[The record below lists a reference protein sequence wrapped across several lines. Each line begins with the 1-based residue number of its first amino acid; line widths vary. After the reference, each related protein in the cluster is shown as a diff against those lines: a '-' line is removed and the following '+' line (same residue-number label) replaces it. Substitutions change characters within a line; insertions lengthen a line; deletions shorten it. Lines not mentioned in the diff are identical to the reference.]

1 MKIRRLERLKMVVTK
16 VFQIKQPGNL
26 KNAINYIVNDAKTL
40 KADDMND
47 PENIFSYE
55 VQGEEVFKRL
65 VSGYDLTDSSDKD
78 TVYDDFILTKM
89 SADSLNGNDRLS
101 DLKNPDRVLA
111 HHLIQSFS
119 PDDNLTPEEIHEIG
133 RKTVLELTGGNHQFI
148 IATHMDKG
156 HIHNHIIFNTT
167 NSTTL
172 KKFEWKKG
180 TKQSLSKISD
190 KHSELAGAKI
200 IEPKMNNSYT
210 KYSAWRR
217 QNNYRFEIK
226 ERLDFLLKHSLS
238 LEDFKQKAAALD
250 LQIDFSGKFVKY
262 KLLDQPQQRNVRDNT
277 LSKKGLYSLEKIK
290 ERISKNQLV
299 FDVEELKAQYQESKE
314 KTANDFELKLEV
326 ESWQVEQESKQG
338 IYVQMDMGALNSG
351 TILIPSH
358 KVDKNEDGNY
368 TIYIKE
374 KDYFYFLNPDQS
386 QKNRYMM
393 GLTVARQLAKQNGET
408 LVTKNAQISSMRELI
423 KEYNFLVE
431 HGVTDGAQFQHLEE
445 RFNEKIETTQEELRQ
460 LDERLGRYHKIEGA
474 LLAIQKSPENSLTSV
489 QLLDDLG
496 VPKDIGLEDV
506 SQLIKQFQIE
516 KGALQEF
523 FDDTLKHYTD
533 YRDIK
538 EHVRSREE
546 KVDRRFEDEK
556 VL

>member
-1 MKIRRLERLKMVVTK
+1 MVVIKSPT
-16 VFQIKQPGNL
+16 QIKTPANL
-26 KNAINYIVNDAKTL
+26 KRAVNYILNEAKTL
-40 KADDMND
+40 VSGTVEND
-47 PENIFSYE
+47 LDFPLVYHN
-55 VQGEEVFKRL
+55 GELQMKL
-65 VSGYDLTDSSDKD
+65 VSGNGISDFSVADEEMVMTKLAAAFKKG
-78 TVYDDFILTKM
+78 DD
-89 SADSLNGNDRLS
+89 
-101 DLKNPDRVLA
+101 DLKELSSGKQVLA
-111 HHLIQSFS
+111 HHIIQSFS
-119 PDDNLTPEEIHEIG
+119 PDDNLTPEQVHEIG
-133 RKTVLELTGGNHQFI
+133 RQTMLELTGGNYEFV
-148 IATHMDKG
+148 IATHTDKD
-156 HIHNHIIFNTT
+156 HLHNHIILNTT
-167 NSTTL
+167 NSSTL
-172 KKFEWKKG
+172 KKFRWEKK
-180 TKQSLSKISD
+180 TLKNLRAISD
-190 KHSELAGAKI
+190 KYAARYGAKI
-200 IEPKMNNSYT
+200 IEPTMKNSYT

-226 ERLDFLLKHSLS
+226 DRLDFLLKHSLS
-238 LEDFKQKAAALD
+238 LEDFKQKAVALD

-262 KLLDQPQQRNVRDNT
+262 KLLDQPQQRNVRDDT

-299 FDVEELKAQYQESKE
+299 FDVEELKEQYQESKE

-368 TIYIKE
+368 IIYIKE

-445 RFNEKIETTQEELRQ
+445 RFNEKIEATQEELRQ

-474 LLAIQKSPENSLTSV
+474 LLAIQQSPENSLAAV

-496 VPKDIGLEDV
+496 VPKDMVLEDV

-533 YRDIK
+533 YRDVK

-546 KVDRRFEDEK
+546 KVDRRFEDGK
-556 VL
+556 TL

>member
-1 MKIRRLERLKMVVTK
+1 MVVIKTPK
-16 VFQIKQPGNL
+16 QIKTPSNL
-26 KNAINYIVNDAKTL
+26 KIAVRYILNEAKTL
-40 KADDMND
+40 VSETAESDLDFPLVYHN
-47 PENIFSYE
+47 
-55 VQGEEVFKRL
+55 GELQMKL
-65 VSGYDLTDSSDKD
+65 VSGNGISDFSVADEEMVMTKLAAAFKKG
-78 TVYDDFILTKM
+78 DD
-89 SADSLNGNDRLS
+89 
-101 DLKNPDRVLA
+101 DLKELSSGKQVLA
-111 HHLIQSFS
+111 HHIIQSFS
-119 PDDNLTPEEIHEIG
+119 PDDNLTPEQVHEIG
-133 RKTVLELTGGNHQFI
+133 RQTMLELTGGNYEFV
-148 IATHMDKG
+148 IATHTDKD
-156 HIHNHIIFNTT
+156 HLHNHIILNTT
-167 NSTTL
+167 NTSTL
-172 KKFEWKKG
+172 KKFRWEKK
-180 TKQSLSKISD
+180 TLKNLRAISD
-190 KHSELAGAKI
+190 KYAARYGAKI
-200 IEPKMNNSYT
+200 IEPTMKNSYT

-238 LEDFKQKAAALD
+238 LEDFKHKAAALD

-262 KLLDQPQQRNVRDNT
+262 KLLDQSQQRNVRDDT

-326 ESWQVEQESKQG
+326 EFWQVEQESKQG

-431 HGVTDGAQFQHLEE
+431 HGVTDGTQFQHLEE
-445 RFNEKIETTQEELRQ
+445 RFNEKIEATQEELRQ

-474 LLAIQKSPENSLTSV
+474 LLAIQKSPENSLAAV

-496 VPKDIGLEDV
+496 VPKDMGLEDV

-556 VL
+556 TL

>member
-1 MKIRRLERLKMVVTK
+1 MVVIK
-16 VFQIKQPGNL
+16 APKQIKTPSNL
-26 KNAINYIVNDAKTL
+26 KIAVRYILNEAKTL
-40 KADDMND
+40 VSETAESDLDFPLVYHN
-47 PENIFSYE
+47 
-55 VQGEEVFKRL
+55 GELQMKL
-65 VSGYDLTDSSDKD
+65 VSGNGISDFSVADEEMVMTKLAAAFKKG
-78 TVYDDFILTKM
+78 DD
-89 SADSLNGNDRLS
+89 
-101 DLKNPDRVLA
+101 DLKELSSGKQVLA
-111 HHLIQSFS
+111 HHIIQSFS
-119 PDDNLTPEEIHEIG
+119 PDDNLTPEQVHEIG
-133 RKTVLELTGGNHQFI
+133 RQTMLELTGGNYEFV
-148 IATHMDKG
+148 IATHTDKD
-156 HIHNHIIFNTT
+156 HLHNHIILNTT
-167 NSTTL
+167 NTSTL
-172 KKFEWKKG
+172 KKFRWEKK
-180 TKQSLSKISD
+180 TLKNLRAISD
-190 KHSELAGAKI
+190 KYAARYGAKI
-200 IEPKMNNSYT
+200 IEPTMKNSYT

-226 ERLDFLLKHSLS
+226 DRLDFLLKHSLS
-238 LEDFKQKAAALD
+238 LEDFKQKAVALD
-250 LQIDFSGKFVKY
+250 LQVDFSGKFVKY
-262 KLLDQPQQRNVRDNT
+262 KLLDHPQQRNVRDDT

-299 FDVEELKAQYQESKE
+299 FDVEELKEQYQESKE

-408 LVTKNAQISSMRELI
+408 VVTKNAQISSIRELI

-431 HGVTDGAQFQHLEE
+431 HGVTDGAQFQHLED
-445 RFNEKIETTQEELRQ
+445 RFNEKIEITLEELRQ

-474 LLAIQKSPENSLTSV
+474 LLAIQKSPENSLVAV

-496 VPKDIGLEDV
+496 VPKDMGLEDV

-533 YRDIK
+533 YRDVK

-556 VL
+556 TL

>member
-1 MKIRRLERLKMVVTK
+1 MVVIKTPK
-16 VFQIKQPGNL
+16 QIKTPSNL
-26 KNAINYIVNDAKTL
+26 KIAVRYILNEAKTL
-40 KADDMND
+40 VSGIAESDLDFPLVYHD
-47 PENIFSYE
+47 
-55 VQGEEVFKRL
+55 GELQMKL
-65 VSGYDLTDSSDKD
+65 VSGNGISDFSVADEEMVMTKLAAAFKKG
-78 TVYDDFILTKM
+78 DD
-89 SADSLNGNDRLS
+89 
-101 DLKNPDRVLA
+101 DLKELSSGKQVLA
-111 HHLIQSFS
+111 HHIIQSFS
-119 PDDNLTPEEIHEIG
+119 PDDNLTPEQVHEIG
-133 RKTVLELTGGNHQFI
+133 RQTMLELTGGNYEFV
-148 IATHMDKG
+148 IATHTDKD
-156 HIHNHIIFNTT
+156 HLHNHIILNTT
-167 NSTTL
+167 NTSTL
-172 KKFEWKKG
+172 KKFRWEKK
-180 TKQSLSKISD
+180 TLKNLRAISD
-190 KHSELAGAKI
+190 KYAARYGAKI
-200 IEPKMNNSYT
+200 IEPTMKNSYT

-238 LEDFKQKAAALD
+238 LEDFKHKAAALD

-262 KLLDQPQQRNVRDNT
+262 KLLDQPQQRNIRDDT

-299 FDVEELKAQYQESKE
+299 FDVEELKEQYQESKE

-431 HGVTDGAQFQHLEE
+431 HGVTDGTQFQHLEE
-445 RFNEKIETTQEELRQ
+445 RFNEKIEATQEELRQ

-474 LLAIQKSPENSLTSV
+474 LLAIQKSPENSLAAV

-496 VPKDIGLEDV
+496 VPKDMGLEDV

-556 VL
+556 TL

>member
-1 MKIRRLERLKMVVTK
+1 MVVIKSPT
-16 VFQIKQPGNL
+16 QIKTPANL
-26 KNAINYIVNDAKTL
+26 KRAVNYILNEAKTL
-40 KADDMND
+40 VSGTAERDLDFPLVYHD
-47 PENIFSYE
+47 
-55 VQGEEVFKRL
+55 GELQMKL
-65 VSGYDLTDSSDKD
+65 VSGNGISDFSVADEEMVMTKLAAAFKKG
-78 TVYDDFILTKM
+78 DD
-89 SADSLNGNDRLS
+89 
-101 DLKNPDRVLA
+101 DLKELSSGKQVLA
-111 HHLIQSFS
+111 HHIIQSFS
-119 PDDNLTPEEIHEIG
+119 PDDNLTPEQVHEIG
-133 RKTVLELTGGNHQFI
+133 RQTMLELTGGNYEFV
-148 IATHMDKG
+148 IATHTDKD
-156 HIHNHIIFNTT
+156 HLHNHIILNTT
-167 NSTTL
+167 NTSTL
-172 KKFEWKKG
+172 KKFRWEKK
-180 TKQSLSKISD
+180 TLKNLRAISD
-190 KHSELAGAKI
+190 KYAARYGAKI
-200 IEPKMNNSYT
+200 IEPTMKNSYT

-238 LEDFKQKAAALD
+238 LEDFKHKAAALN

-262 KLLDQPQQRNVRDNT
+262 KLLDQPQQRNVRDDT

-299 FDVEELKAQYQESKE
+299 FDVEELKEQYQESKE

-431 HGVTDGAQFQHLEE
+431 HGVTDGTQFQHLEE
-445 RFNEKIETTQEELRQ
+445 RFNEKIEATQEELRQ

-474 LLAIQKSPENSLTSV
+474 LLAIQKSPENSLAAI

-496 VPKDIGLEDV
+496 VPKDMGLEDV

-556 VL
+556 TL

>member
-1 MKIRRLERLKMVVTK
+1 MVVIKTPK
-16 VFQIKQPGNL
+16 QIKTPSNL
-26 KNAINYIVNDAKTL
+26 KIAVRYILNEAKTL
-40 KADDMND
+40 VSGTAESDLDFPLVYHD
-47 PENIFSYE
+47 
-55 VQGEEVFKRL
+55 GELQMKL
-65 VSGYDLTDSSDKD
+65 VSGNGISDFSVADEEMVMTKLAAAFKKG
-78 TVYDDFILTKM
+78 DD
-89 SADSLNGNDRLS
+89 
-101 DLKNPDRVLA
+101 DLKELSSGKQVLA
-111 HHLIQSFS
+111 HHIIQSFS
-119 PDDNLTPEEIHEIG
+119 PDDNLTPEQVHEIG
-133 RKTVLELTGGNHQFI
+133 RQTMLELTGGNYEFV
-148 IATHMDKG
+148 IATHTDKD
-156 HIHNHIIFNTT
+156 HLHNHIILNTT
-167 NSTTL
+167 NTSTL
-172 KKFEWKKG
+172 KKFRWEKK
-180 TKQSLSKISD
+180 TLKNLRAISD
-190 KHSELAGAKI
+190 KYAARYGAKI
-200 IEPKMNNSYT
+200 IEPTMKNSYT

-238 LEDFKQKAAALD
+238 LEDFKHKVAALD

-262 KLLDQPQQRNVRDNT
+262 KLLDQPQQRNVRDDT

-299 FDVEELKAQYQESKE
+299 FDVEELKEQYQESKE

-431 HGVTDGAQFQHLEE
+431 HGVTDGTQFQHLEE
-445 RFNEKIETTQEELRQ
+445 RFNEKIEATQEELRQ

-474 LLAIQKSPENSLTSV
+474 LLAIQKSPENSLAAV

-496 VPKDIGLEDV
+496 VPKDMGLEDV

-556 VL
+556 TL

>member
-1 MKIRRLERLKMVVTK
+1 MVVIKTPK
-16 VFQIKQPGNL
+16 QIKTPSNL
-26 KNAINYIVNDAKTL
+26 KIAVRYILNEAKTL
-40 KADDMND
+40 VSETTESDLDFPLVYHN
-47 PENIFSYE
+47 
-55 VQGEEVFKRL
+55 GELQMKL
-65 VSGYDLTDSSDKD
+65 VSGNGISDFSVADEEMVMTKLAAAFKKG
-78 TVYDDFILTKM
+78 DD
-89 SADSLNGNDRLS
+89 
-101 DLKNPDRVLA
+101 DLKELSSGKQVLA
-111 HHLIQSFS
+111 HHIIQSFS
-119 PDDNLTPEEIHEIG
+119 PDDNLTPEQVHEIG
-133 RKTVLELTGGNHQFI
+133 RQMMLELTGGNYEFV
-148 IATHMDKG
+148 IATHTDKD
-156 HIHNHIIFNTT
+156 HLHNHIILNTT
-167 NSTTL
+167 NTSTL
-172 KKFEWKKG
+172 KKFRWEKK
-180 TKQSLSKISD
+180 TLKNLRAISD
-190 KHSELAGAKI
+190 KYAARYGAKI
-200 IEPKMNNSYT
+200 IEPTMKNSYT

-226 ERLDFLLKHSLS
+226 DRLDFLLKHSLS
-238 LEDFKQKAAALD
+238 LEDFKQKAVALD
-250 LQIDFSGKFVKY
+250 LQVDFSGKFVKY
-262 KLLDQPQQRNVRDNT
+262 KLLDHPQQRNVRDDT
-277 LSKKGLYSLEKIK
+277 LSKKGLYSLEKIR

-299 FDVEELKAQYQESKE
+299 FDVEELKEQYQESKE

-358 KVDKNEDGNY
+358 EVDKNENGNY

-431 HGVTDGAQFQHLEE
+431 HGVTDGTQFQHLEE

-460 LDERLGRYHKIEGA
+460 LDKRLGRYHKIEGA

-496 VPKDIGLEDV
+496 VPKDMGLEDV

>member
-1 MKIRRLERLKMVVTK
+1 MVVIKTPK
-16 VFQIKQPGNL
+16 QIKTPSNL
-26 KNAINYIVNDAKTL
+26 KIAVRYILNEAKTL
-40 KADDMND
+40 VSGTAESDLDFPLVYHD
-47 PENIFSYE
+47 
-55 VQGEEVFKRL
+55 GELQMKL
-65 VSGYDLTDSSDKD
+65 VSGNGISDFSVADEEMVMTKLAAAFKKG
-78 TVYDDFILTKM
+78 DD
-89 SADSLNGNDRLS
+89 
-101 DLKNPDRVLA
+101 DLKELSSGKQVLA
-111 HHLIQSFS
+111 HHIIQSFS
-119 PDDNLTPEEIHEIG
+119 PDDNLTPEQVHEIG
-133 RKTVLELTGGNHQFI
+133 RQTMLELTGGNYEFV
-148 IATHMDKG
+148 IATHTDKD
-156 HIHNHIIFNTT
+156 HLHNHIILNTT
-167 NSTTL
+167 NTSTL
-172 KKFEWKKG
+172 KKFRWEKK
-180 TKQSLSKISD
+180 TLKNLRAISD
-190 KHSELAGAKI
+190 KYAARYDAKI
-200 IEPKMNNSYT
+200 IEPTMKNSYT

-238 LEDFKQKAAALD
+238 LEDFKHKAAALD

-262 KLLDQPQQRNVRDNT
+262 KLLDQPQQRNVRDDT

-299 FDVEELKAQYQESKE
+299 FDVEELKEQYQESKE

-431 HGVTDGAQFQHLEE
+431 HGVTDGTQFQHLEE
-445 RFNEKIETTQEELRQ
+445 RFNEKIEATQEELRQ

-474 LLAIQKSPENSLTSV
+474 LLAIQKSPENSLAAV

-496 VPKDIGLEDV
+496 VPKDMGLEDV

>member
-1 MKIRRLERLKMVVTK
+1 MVVIKTPK
-16 VFQIKQPGNL
+16 QIKTPSNL
-26 KNAINYIVNDAKTL
+26 KIAVRYILNEAKTL
-40 KADDMND
+40 VSGTAESDLDFPLVYHD
-47 PENIFSYE
+47 
-55 VQGEEVFKRL
+55 GELQMKL
-65 VSGYDLTDSSDKD
+65 VSGNGISDFSVADEEMVMTKLAAAFKKG
-78 TVYDDFILTKM
+78 DD
-89 SADSLNGNDRLS
+89 
-101 DLKNPDRVLA
+101 DLKELSSGKQVLA
-111 HHLIQSFS
+111 HHIIQSFS
-119 PDDNLTPEEIHEIG
+119 PDDNLTPEQVHEIG
-133 RKTVLELTGGNHQFI
+133 RQTMLELTGGNYEFV
-148 IATHMDKG
+148 IATHTDKD
-156 HIHNHIIFNTT
+156 HLHNHIILNTT
-167 NSTTL
+167 NTSTL
-172 KKFEWKKG
+172 KKFRWEKK
-180 TKQSLSKISD
+180 TLKNLRAISD
-190 KHSELAGAKI
+190 KYAARYGAKI
-200 IEPKMNNSYT
+200 IEPTMKNSYT

-238 LEDFKQKAAALD
+238 LEDFKHKAAALD

-262 KLLDQPQQRNVRDNT
+262 KLLDQPQQRNVRDDT

-299 FDVEELKAQYQESKE
+299 FDVEELKEQYQESKE

-431 HGVTDGAQFQHLEE
+431 HGVTDGTQFQHLEE
-445 RFNEKIETTQEELRQ
+445 RFNEKIEATQEELRQ

-474 LLAIQKSPENSLTSV
+474 LLAIQKSPENSLAAV

-496 VPKDIGLEDV
+496 VPKDMGLEDV

-556 VL
+556 PL

>member
-1 MKIRRLERLKMVVTK
+1 MVVIKTPK
-16 VFQIKQPGNL
+16 QIKTPSNL
-26 KNAINYIVNDAKTL
+26 KIAVRYILNEAKTL
-40 KADDMND
+40 VSETAESDLDFPLVYHN
-47 PENIFSYE
+47 
-55 VQGEEVFKRL
+55 GELQMKL
-65 VSGYDLTDSSDKD
+65 VSGNGISDFSVADEEMVMTKLAAAFKKG
-78 TVYDDFILTKM
+78 DD
-89 SADSLNGNDRLS
+89 
-101 DLKNPDRVLA
+101 DLKELSSGKQVLA
-111 HHLIQSFS
+111 HHIIQSFS
-119 PDDNLTPEEIHEIG
+119 PEDNLTPEQVHEIG
-133 RKTVLELTGGNHQFI
+133 RQTMLELTGGNYEFV
-148 IATHMDKG
+148 IATHTDKD
-156 HIHNHIIFNTT
+156 HLHNHIILNTT
-167 NSTTL
+167 NTSTL
-172 KKFEWKKG
+172 KKFRWEKK
-180 TKQSLSKISD
+180 TLKNLRAISD
-190 KHSELAGAKI
+190 KHAARYGAKI
-200 IEPKMNNSYT
+200 IEPTMKNSYT

-238 LEDFKQKAAALD
+238 LEDFKQKAAALN

-262 KLLDQPQQRNVRDNT
+262 KLLDQLQQRNVRDDT

-299 FDVEELKAQYQESKE
+299 FDVEELKEQYQESKE

-408 LVTKNAQISSMRELI
+408 LVTKNAHISSMRELI

-445 RFNEKIETTQEELRQ
+445 RFNEKIEATQEELRQ

-474 LLAIQKSPENSLTSV
+474 LLAIQQSPENSLAAV

-496 VPKDIGLEDV
+496 VPKDMGLEDV

>member
-1 MKIRRLERLKMVVTK
+1 MVVIKSPT
-16 VFQIKQPGNL
+16 QIKTPANL
-26 KNAINYIVNDAKTL
+26 KRAVNYILNEAKTL
-40 KADDMND
+40 VSGTAESDLDFPLVYHN
-47 PENIFSYE
+47 
-55 VQGEEVFKRL
+55 GELQMKL
-65 VSGYDLTDSSDKD
+65 VSGNGISDFSVADEEMVMTKLAAAFKKG
-78 TVYDDFILTKM
+78 DD
-89 SADSLNGNDRLS
+89 
-101 DLKNPDRVLA
+101 DLKELSSGKQVLA
-111 HHLIQSFS
+111 HHIIQSFS
-119 PDDNLTPEEIHEIG
+119 PDDNLTPEQVHEIG
-133 RKTVLELTGGNHQFI
+133 RQTMLELTGGNYEFV
-148 IATHMDKG
+148 IATHTDKD
-156 HIHNHIIFNTT
+156 HLHNHIILNTT
-167 NSTTL
+167 NTSTL
-172 KKFEWKKG
+172 KKFRWEKK
-180 TKQSLSKISD
+180 TLKNLRAISD
-190 KHSELAGAKI
+190 KYAARYGAKI
-200 IEPKMNNSYT
+200 IEPTMKNSYT

-238 LEDFKQKAAALD
+238 LEDFKHKATSLD

-262 KLLDQPQQRNVRDNT
+262 KLLDQPQQRNVRDDT

-299 FDVEELKAQYQESKE
+299 FDVEELKEQYQKSKE

-408 LVTKNAQISSMRELI
+408 LVTKNAQISSIRELI

-431 HGVTDGAQFQHLEE
+431 HGVTDGTQFQHLEE
-445 RFNEKIETTQEELRQ
+445 RFNEKIEATQEELRQ
-460 LDERLGRYHKIEGA
+460 LDDRLGRYHKIEGA
-474 LLAIQKSPENSLTSV
+474 LLAIQRSPENSLAAV

-496 VPKDIGLEDV
+496 VPKDMGLEDV

>member
-1 MKIRRLERLKMVVTK
+1 MVVIKTPK
-16 VFQIKQPGNL
+16 QIKTPSNL
-26 KNAINYIVNDAKTL
+26 KIAVRYILNEAKTL
-40 KADDMND
+40 VSGTAESDLDFPLVYHD
-47 PENIFSYE
+47 
-55 VQGEEVFKRL
+55 GELQMKL
-65 VSGYDLTDSSDKD
+65 VSGNGISDFSVADEEMVMTKLAAAFKKG
-78 TVYDDFILTKM
+78 DD
-89 SADSLNGNDRLS
+89 
-101 DLKNPDRVLA
+101 DLKELSSGKQVLA
-111 HHLIQSFS
+111 HHIIQSFS
-119 PDDNLTPEEIHEIG
+119 PDDNLTPEQVHEIG
-133 RKTVLELTGGNHQFI
+133 RQTMLELTGGNYEFV
-148 IATHMDKG
+148 IATHTDKD
-156 HIHNHIIFNTT
+156 HLHNHIILNTT
-167 NSTTL
+167 NTSTL
-172 KKFEWKKG
+172 KKFRWEKK
-180 TKQSLSKISD
+180 TLKNLRAISD
-190 KHSELAGAKI
+190 KYAARYGAKI
-200 IEPKMNNSYT
+200 IEPTMKNSYT

-238 LEDFKQKAAALD
+238 LEDFKHKAAALD

-262 KLLDQPQQRNVRDNT
+262 KLLDQPQQRNVRDDT

-299 FDVEELKAQYQESKE
+299 FDVEELKEQYQESKE

-358 KVDKNEDGNY
+358 KVDKNKDGNY

-431 HGVTDGAQFQHLEE
+431 HGVTDGTQFQHLEE
-445 RFNEKIETTQEELRQ
+445 RFNEKIEATQEELRQ

-474 LLAIQKSPENSLTSV
+474 LLAIQQSPENSLAAV

-496 VPKDIGLEDV
+496 VPKDMGLEDV

>member
-1 MKIRRLERLKMVVTK
+1 MVVIKTPK
-16 VFQIKQPGNL
+16 QIKTPSNL
-26 KNAINYIVNDAKTL
+26 KIAVRYILNEAKTL
-40 KADDMND
+40 VSGTAESDLDFPLVYHD
-47 PENIFSYE
+47 
-55 VQGEEVFKRL
+55 GELQMKL
-65 VSGYDLTDSSDKD
+65 VSGNGISDFSVADEEMVMTKLAAAFKKG
-78 TVYDDFILTKM
+78 DD
-89 SADSLNGNDRLS
+89 
-101 DLKNPDRVLA
+101 DLKELSSGKQVLA
-111 HHLIQSFS
+111 HHIIQSFS
-119 PDDNLTPEEIHEIG
+119 PDDNLTPEQVHEIG
-133 RKTVLELTGGNHQFI
+133 RQTMLELTGGNYEFV
-148 IATHMDKG
+148 IATHTDKD
-156 HIHNHIIFNTT
+156 HLHNHIILNTT
-167 NSTTL
+167 NTSTL
-172 KKFEWKKG
+172 KKFRWEKK
-180 TKQSLSKISD
+180 TLKNLRAISD
-190 KHSELAGAKI
+190 KYAARYGAKI
-200 IEPKMNNSYT
+200 IEPTMKNSYT

-217 QNNYRFEIK
+217 QNNYRFEIR

-238 LEDFKQKAAALD
+238 LEDFKHKAAALD

-262 KLLDQPQQRNVRDNT
+262 KLLDQPQQRNVRDDT

-299 FDVEELKAQYQESKE
+299 FDVEELKEQYQESKE

-431 HGVTDGAQFQHLEE
+431 HGVTDGTQFQHLEE
-445 RFNEKIETTQEELRQ
+445 RFNEKIEATQEELRQ

-474 LLAIQKSPENSLTSV
+474 LLAIQKSPENSLAAI

-496 VPKDIGLEDV
+496 VPKDMGLEDV

-556 VL
+556 TL

>member
-1 MKIRRLERLKMVVTK
+1 MVVIKTPK
-16 VFQIKQPGNL
+16 QIKTPSNL
-26 KNAINYIVNDAKTL
+26 KIAVRYILNEAKTL
-40 KADDMND
+40 VSETTESDLDFPLVYHN
-47 PENIFSYE
+47 
-55 VQGEEVFKRL
+55 GELQMKL
-65 VSGYDLTDSSDKD
+65 VSGNGISDFSVADEEMVMTKLAAAFKKG
-78 TVYDDFILTKM
+78 DD
-89 SADSLNGNDRLS
+89 
-101 DLKNPDRVLA
+101 DLKELSSGKQVLA
-111 HHLIQSFS
+111 HHIIQSFS
-119 PDDNLTPEEIHEIG
+119 PDDNLTPEQVHEIG
-133 RKTVLELTGGNHQFI
+133 RQMMLELTGGNYEFV
-148 IATHMDKG
+148 IATHTDKD
-156 HIHNHIIFNTT
+156 HLHNHIILNTT
-167 NSTTL
+167 NTSTL
-172 KKFEWKKG
+172 KKFRWEKK
-180 TKQSLSKISD
+180 TLKNLRAISD
-190 KHSELAGAKI
+190 KYAARYGAKI
-200 IEPKMNNSYT
+200 IEPTMKNSYT

-226 ERLDFLLKHSLS
+226 DRLDFLLKHSLS
-238 LEDFKQKAAALD
+238 LEDFKQKAVALD
-250 LQIDFSGKFVKY
+250 LQVDFSGKFVKY
-262 KLLDQPQQRNVRDNT
+262 KLLDHPQQRNVRDDT
-277 LSKKGLYSLEKIK
+277 LSKKGLYSLEKIR

-299 FDVEELKAQYQESKE
+299 FDVEELKEQYQESKE

-431 HGVTDGAQFQHLEE
+431 HGVTDGTQFQHLEE
-445 RFNEKIETTQEELRQ
+445 RFNEKIEATQEELRQ
-460 LDERLGRYHKIEGA
+460 LDDRLGRYHKIEGA
-474 LLAIQKSPENSLTSV
+474 LLAIQQSPENSLAAI

-496 VPKDIGLEDV
+496 VPKDMGLEDV

-533 YRDIK
+533 YRDVK

-556 VL
+556 TL

>member
-1 MKIRRLERLKMVVTK
+1 MVVIKTPK
-16 VFQIKQPGNL
+16 QIKTPSNL
-26 KNAINYIVNDAKTL
+26 KIAVRYILNEAKTL
-40 KADDMND
+40 VSETAESDLDFPLVYHN
-47 PENIFSYE
+47 
-55 VQGEEVFKRL
+55 GELQMKL
-65 VSGYDLTDSSDKD
+65 VSGNGISDFSVADEEMVMTKLAAAFKKG
-78 TVYDDFILTKM
+78 DD
-89 SADSLNGNDRLS
+89 
-101 DLKNPDRVLA
+101 DLKELSSGKQVLA
-111 HHLIQSFS
+111 HHIIQSFS
-119 PDDNLTPEEIHEIG
+119 PDDNLTPEQVHEIG
-133 RKTVLELTGGNHQFI
+133 RQTMLELTGGNYEFV
-148 IATHMDKG
+148 IATHTDKD
-156 HIHNHIIFNTT
+156 HLHNHIILNTT
-167 NSTTL
+167 NTSTL
-172 KKFEWKKG
+172 KKFRWEKK
-180 TKQSLSKISD
+180 TLKNLRAISD
-190 KHSELAGAKI
+190 KYAARYGAKI
-200 IEPKMNNSYT
+200 IEPTMKNSYT

-226 ERLDFLLKHSLS
+226 DRLDFLLKHSLS

-338 IYVQMDMGALNSG
+338 IYVQMDMGVLNSG

-538 EHVRSREE
+538 DHVRSREE

>member
-1 MKIRRLERLKMVVTK
+1 MVVIKTPK
-16 VFQIKQPGNL
+16 QIKTPSNL
-26 KNAINYIVNDAKTL
+26 KIAVRYILNEAKTL
-40 KADDMND
+40 VSGTAESDLDFPLVYHD
-47 PENIFSYE
+47 
-55 VQGEEVFKRL
+55 GEFQMKL
-65 VSGYDLTDSSDKD
+65 VSGNGISDFSVADEEMVMTKLAAAFKKG
-78 TVYDDFILTKM
+78 DD
-89 SADSLNGNDRLS
+89 
-101 DLKNPDRVLA
+101 DLKELSSGKQVLA
-111 HHLIQSFS
+111 HHIIQSFS
-119 PDDNLTPEEIHEIG
+119 PDDNLTPEQVHEIG
-133 RKTVLELTGGNHQFI
+133 RQTMLELTGGNYEFV
-148 IATHMDKG
+148 IATHTDKD
-156 HIHNHIIFNTT
+156 HLHNHIILNTT
-167 NSTTL
+167 NTSTL
-172 KKFEWKKG
+172 KKFRWEKK
-180 TKQSLSKISD
+180 TLKNLRAISD
-190 KHSELAGAKI
+190 KYAARYGAKI
-200 IEPKMNNSYT
+200 IEPTMKNSYT

-238 LEDFKQKAAALD
+238 LEDFKHKAAALD

-262 KLLDQPQQRNVRDNT
+262 ILLDQPQQRNVRDDT

-314 KTANDFELKLEV
+314 KMANDFELKLEV

-431 HGVTDGAQFQHLEE
+431 HGVTDGTQFQHLEE
-445 RFNEKIETTQEELRQ
+445 RFNEKIEATQEELRQ

-474 LLAIQKSPENSLTSV
+474 LLAIQQSPENSLAAV
-489 QLLDDLG
+489 QLLADLG
-496 VPKDIGLEDV
+496 APKDMGLEDV

-533 YRDIK
+533 YRDVK
-538 EHVRSREE
+538 EHLRSREE
-546 KVDRRFEDEK
+546 KVDRRFEDGK
-556 VL
+556 TL

>member
-1 MKIRRLERLKMVVTK
+1 MVVIKTPK
-16 VFQIKQPGNL
+16 QIKTPSNL
-26 KNAINYIVNDAKTL
+26 KIAVRYILNEAKTL
-40 KADDMND
+40 VSGTAESDLAFPLVYHN
-47 PENIFSYE
+47 
-55 VQGEEVFKRL
+55 GELQMKL
-65 VSGYDLTDSSDKD
+65 VSGNGISDFSVADEEMVMTKLAAAFKKG
-78 TVYDDFILTKM
+78 DD
-89 SADSLNGNDRLS
+89 
-101 DLKNPDRVLA
+101 DLKELSSGKQVLA
-111 HHLIQSFS
+111 HHIIQSFS
-119 PDDNLTPEEIHEIG
+119 PDDNLTPEQVHEIG
-133 RKTVLELTGGNHQFI
+133 RQTMLELTGGNYEFV
-148 IATHMDKG
+148 IATHTDKD
-156 HIHNHIIFNTT
+156 HLHNHIILNTT
-167 NSTTL
+167 NSSTL
-172 KKFEWKKG
+172 KKFRWEKK
-180 TKQSLSKISD
+180 TLKNLRAISD
-190 KHSELAGAKI
+190 KYAARYGAKI
-200 IEPKMNNSYT
+200 IEPTMKNSYT

-238 LEDFKQKAAALD
+238 LEDFKHKAAALD

-262 KLLDQPQQRNVRDNT
+262 KLLDQPQQRNVRDDT

-299 FDVEELKAQYQESKE
+299 FDVEELKEQYQESKE

-393 GLTVARQLAKQNGET
+393 GLTVARQLAKQNGEI

-431 HGVTDGAQFQHLEE
+431 HGVTDGTQFQHLEE
-445 RFNEKIETTQEELRQ
+445 RFNEKIEATQEELRQ

-474 LLAIQKSPENSLTSV
+474 LLAIQQSPENSLAAV

-496 VPKDIGLEDV
+496 VPKDMGLEDV

>member
-1 MKIRRLERLKMVVTK
+1 MK
-16 VFQIKQPGNL
+16 
-26 KNAINYIVNDAKTL
+26 
-40 KADDMND
+40 
-47 PENIFSYE
+47 
-55 VQGEEVFKRL
+55 L
-65 VSGYDLTDSSDKD
+65 VSGNGISDFSVADEEMVMTKLAAAFKKG
-78 TVYDDFILTKM
+78 DD
-89 SADSLNGNDRLS
+89 
-101 DLKNPDRVLA
+101 DLKELSSGKQVLA
-111 HHLIQSFS
+111 HHIIQSFS
-119 PDDNLTPEEIHEIG
+119 PDDNLTPEQVHEIG
-133 RKTVLELTGGNHQFI
+133 RQTMLELTGGNYEFV
-148 IATHMDKG
+148 IATHTDKD
-156 HIHNHIIFNTT
+156 HLHNHIILNTT
-167 NSTTL
+167 NTSTL
-172 KKFEWKKG
+172 KKFRWEKK
-180 TKQSLSKISD
+180 TLKNLRAISD
-190 KHSELAGAKI
+190 KYAARYGAKI
-200 IEPKMNNSYT
+200 IEPTMKNSYT

-238 LEDFKQKAAALD
+238 LEDFKHKAAALD

-262 KLLDQPQQRNVRDNT
+262 KLLDQPQQRNVRDDT

-299 FDVEELKAQYQESKE
+299 FDVEELKEQYQESKE

-431 HGVTDGAQFQHLEE
+431 HGVTDGTQFQHLEE
-445 RFNEKIETTQEELRQ
+445 RFNEKIEATQEELRQ

-474 LLAIQKSPENSLTSV
+474 LLAIQQSPENSLAAV

-496 VPKDIGLEDV
+496 VPKDMGLEDV

-546 KVDRRFEDEK
+546 KVDRRFEDGK
-556 VL
+556 TL

>member
-1 MKIRRLERLKMVVTK
+1 MVVIKSPT
-16 VFQIKQPGNL
+16 QIKTPANL
-26 KNAINYIVNDAKTL
+26 KRAVNYILNEAKTL
-40 KADDMND
+40 VSGTAESDLDFPLVYHD
-47 PENIFSYE
+47 
-55 VQGEEVFKRL
+55 GELQMKL
-65 VSGYDLTDSSDKD
+65 VSGNGISDFSVADEEMVMTKLAAAFKKG
-78 TVYDDFILTKM
+78 DD
-89 SADSLNGNDRLS
+89 
-101 DLKNPDRVLA
+101 DLKELSSGKQVLA
-111 HHLIQSFS
+111 HHIIQSFS
-119 PDDNLTPEEIHEIG
+119 PDDNLTPEQVHEIG
-133 RKTVLELTGGNHQFI
+133 RQTMLELTGGNYEFV
-148 IATHMDKG
+148 IATHTDKD
-156 HIHNHIIFNTT
+156 HLHNHIILNTT
-167 NSTTL
+167 NTSTL
-172 KKFEWKKG
+172 KKFRWEKK
-180 TKQSLSKISD
+180 TLKNLRAISD
-190 KHSELAGAKI
+190 KYAARYGAKI
-200 IEPKMNNSYT
+200 IEPTMKNSYT

-238 LEDFKQKAAALD
+238 LEDFKHKAAALD

-262 KLLDQPQQRNVRDNT
+262 KLLDQPQQRNIRDDT

-299 FDVEELKAQYQESKE
+299 FDVEELKEQYQESKE

-445 RFNEKIETTQEELRQ
+445 RFNEKIEATQEELRQ

-474 LLAIQKSPENSLTSV
+474 LLAIQQSPENSLAAV

-496 VPKDIGLEDV
+496 VPKDMGLEDV

-556 VL
+556 TL